1 MLTRTL
7 GDSRIILEIQ
17 WGREGNGER
26 GRKGGRKKEGREKV
40 EFEKERGGTRYD
52 KFIIAGRK
60 EGRGEGKCYNDGS
73 GERFTTV
80 NYAFT

>member
-1 MLTRTL
+1 M
-7 GDSRIILEIQ
+7 
-17 WGREGNGER
+17 
-26 GRKGGRKKEGREKV
+26 

>member
-1 MLTRTL
+1 M
-7 GDSRIILEIQ
+7 GQ
-17 WGREGNGER
+17 GREWREREKGREKKGR
-26 GRKGGRKKEGREKV
+26 GRGGKGREKV

>member
-1 MLTRTL
+1 M
-7 GDSRIILEIQ
+7 
-17 WGREGNGER
+17 
-26 GRKGGRKKEGREKV
+26 

-60 EGRGEGKCYNDGS
+60 EGRGEEKCYNDGS

>member
-1 MLTRTL
+1 M
-7 GDSRIILEIQ
+7 EQ
-17 WGREGNGER
+17 GREWREREGEKR
-26 GRKGGRKKEGREKV
+26 EGGKKV

>member
-1 MLTRTL
+1 M
-7 GDSRIILEIQ
+7 EQ
-17 WGREGNGER
+17 GREWREREGEKR
-26 GRKGGRKKEGREKV
+26 EGGKKA

-73 GERFTTV
+73 GKRFTTV